1 LILPDQSTISCHKV
15 VLMATS
21 IFFETMFQS
30 GLKESAEKD
39 VRLDFADSNTIK
51 TTIEFFYTGFIKVTT
66 ENVKALSAASDFLW
80 CKHLKAHCDEFLKQ
94 KVNSS
99 NYIDLY
105 HFGKMFNMSALSSQA
120 HQHILFNFKSFCEMP
135 EFYSLTEDGLVE
147 IVSEDELNVETEE
160 IVIEA
165 VVSWLNVDP
174 DVRKGAFA
182 RIASHIRFP
191 FCSLNTL
198 TSNECL
204 NKLVLDSGCMQLLH
218 EALRSPYHRNCHH
231 AVHNARFPPRQSST
245 LCFFGGKIFAFGG
258 CTIGENTPL
267 KFVASFNV
275 EDANPDWRLE
285 KEMLIAI
292 EEPCVV
298 HFADKMFVFGGR
310 IGNTFSVV
318 SQEFDPIS
326 NEWRLLSEMPGPC
339 HGVAAVA
346 LNNKIYVVGGL
357 NRVCY
362 SFDPVNDEW
371 KSLSPPTQL
380 CLDGSATVW
389 KGKIL
394 LSAYLCTSLVQEYD
408 PATDRWSKQ
417 NQL

>member
-1 LILPDQSTISCHKV
+1 MEAGLMRVSLNAHLISFIASLRKMKENEVMTDVTLILPDQSAISCHKVILTAGCSLFRSLKESAEQEIRLDFADSDTIRTLIEFPYSGFVNMTDDHLMTLVAASTRLCHKNAANSLIGLHVMSFMTSLHEMKERQVMTDVTLILPDQSTISCHKV

-30 GLKESAEKD
+30 GLKERLFLVGED
-39 VRLDFADSNTIK
+39 DQCVRFQADR
-51 TTIEFFYTGFIKVTT
+51 
-66 ENVKALSAASDFLW
+66 D
-80 CKHLKAHCDEFLKQ
+80 
-94 KVNSS
+94 
-99 NYIDLY
+99 
-105 HFGKMFNMSALSSQA
+105 
-120 HQHILFNFKSFCEMP
+120 
-135 EFYSLTEDGLVE
+135 
-147 IVSEDELNVETEE
+147 
-160 IVIEA
+160 
-165 VVSWLNVDP
+165 
-174 DVRKGAFA
+174 RK
-182 RIASHIRFP
+182 
-191 FCSLNTL
+191 TL
-198 TSNECL
+198 TSIPW
-204 NKLVLDSGCMQLLH
+204 K
-218 EALRSPYHRNCHH
+218 
-231 AVHNARFPPRQSST
+231 PPRQSST

-417 NQL
+417 NQLTAHEPQQYFLFSLCY